1 MPSGECRDVYSF
13 GFWLLLLWILAV
25 ARSLDQNGQAAS
37 VALMPA
43 QGSQNEDSAPVL
55 VRIEYAAL
63 NYRDF
68 IVASG
73 RFGPV
78 PSGHVAGNEGAGVV
92 MQSSSP
98 AFREGD
104 LVFVNGHGLGEALAG
119 TLSGQVQLPP
129 EAITPLPKG
138 MTTRDAAV
146 VGVAALVAFAAGQ
159 PMGEG
164 PIAVTGA
171 MGGTGRVAAACYARA
186 GRDVTALT
194 RDADRAG
201 VLSDLGVSTILPPLT
216 EAELNAQ
223 SFGPERFSGA
233 FDVTGG
239 ALNWLTR
246 HMRTGGTVALAGFV
260 AGNRPEINALAV
272 ILRKLRIL
280 GVNAGLS
287 PPDKAQ
293 ALRWVA
299 ETLRPEDYAR
309 LAHFADP
316 NEVPALL
323 GGFAGEPGRG
333 RIVVALR

>member
-1 MPSGECRDVYSF
+1 MTGSFLTWDV
-13 GFWLLLLWILAV
+13 AV
-25 ARSLDQNGQAAS
+25 VQIFDRNGKTAS
-37 VALMPA
+37 VARMPA
-43 QGSQNEDSAPVL
+43 QGPQNENPAPVL
-55 VRIEYAAL
+55 VRIEHAAL
-63 NYRDF
+63 NFRDF

-78 PSGHVAGNEGAGVV
+78 PCGHIAGNEGAGVV

-104 LVFVNGHGLGEALAG
+104 PVFVNGHGLGEALAG
-119 TLSGQVQLPP
+119 TLSGKVWLPP
-129 EAITPLPKG
+129 EAITPLPEG
-138 MTTRDAAV
+138 MTTRDAAT
-146 VGVAALVAFAAGQ
+146 VGVAALVAYAAG
-159 PMGEG
+159 PLLGEDT
-164 PIAVTGA
+164 IAVTGA

-186 GRDVTALT
+186 GCDVTALT

-201 VLSDLGVSTILPPLT
+201 VLSALGVSTILPPLT
-216 EAELNAQ
+216 EADVNAEN
-223 SFGPERFSGA
+223 FGPERFSGV

-260 AGNRPEINALAV
+260 AGNSPDINALAV
-272 ILRKLRIL
+272 ILRRLRIV
-280 GVNAGLS
+280 GVNAGLP

-299 ETLRPEDYAR
+299 KTLRPEDYAL

-316 NEVPALL
+316 NEVPALM
-323 GGFAGEPGRG
+323 GCFGGEPGRG

>member
-1 MPSGECRDVYSF
+1 M
-13 GFWLLLLWILAV
+13 
-25 ARSLDQNGQAAS
+25 N
-37 VALMPA
+37 A
-43 QGSQNEDSAPVL
+43 QSSQNKKTSPVL

-68 IVASG
+68 VVASG

-78 PSGHVAGNEGAGVV
+78 PPGHVAGNEGAGVV
-92 MQSSSP
+92 IQSSSP

-129 EAITPLPKG
+129 EEITLIPKG

-146 VGVAALVAFAAGQ
+146 VGVAALVAYAAGQ
-159 PMGEG
+159 LMGEG

-194 RDADRAG
+194 RDVDRAG
-201 VLSDLGVSTILPPLT
+201 VLSDLGISTILPHLT
-216 EAELNAQ
+216 QAELNAQ

-246 HMRTGGTVALAGFV
+246 HMRTGGTAVLAGFV
-260 AGNRPEINALAV
+260 AGHNPDINALAV
-272 ILRKLRIL
+272 ILRRLRIL

-287 PPDKAQ
+287 QPEKAQ
-293 ALRWVA
+293 ALHWVA
-299 ETLRPEDYAR
+299 KTLRPEDYAL

-316 NEVPALL
+316 NEVPSLL
-323 GGFAGEPGRG
+323 GGFGGEPGRG

>member
-1 MPSGECRDVYSF
+1 M
-13 GFWLLLLWILAV
+13 
-25 ARSLDQNGQAAS
+25 N
-37 VALMPA
+37 A
-43 QGSQNEDSAPVL
+43 QSSQNKKTSPVL

-68 IVASG
+68 VVASG

-78 PSGHVAGNEGAGVV
+78 PPSHVAGNEGAGVV
-92 MQSSSP
+92 IQSSSP

-129 EAITPLPKG
+129 EEITLIPKG

-146 VGVAALVAFAAGQ
+146 VGVAALVAYAAGQ
-159 PMGEG
+159 LMGEG

-194 RDADRAG
+194 RDVDRAG
-201 VLSDLGVSTILPPLT
+201 VLSDLGISTILPHLT
-216 EAELNAQ
+216 QAELNAQ

-246 HMRTGGTVALAGFV
+246 HMRTGGTAVLAGFV
-260 AGNRPEINALAV
+260 AGHNPDINALAV
-272 ILRKLRIL
+272 ILRRLRIL

-287 PPDKAQ
+287 QPEKAQ
-293 ALRWVA
+293 ALHWVA
-299 ETLRPEDYAR
+299 KTLRPEDYAL

-316 NEVPALL
+316 NEVPSLL
-323 GGFAGEPGRG
+323 GGFGGEPGRG